1 VAVAASLWLLLL
13 LFGSPWIAG
22 GAPDAPAGPLP
33 AAGLSPVTAGL
44 VMTVVGLL
52 AGIGLPPAL
61 DRSQRGAAGG
71 IMALLW
77 AALLLAQQLIFDLP
91 DTALVVAGG
100 LAGLAAGM
108 VLGGLAGPTLQRW
121 PGGRTARG
129 LPLLGLVAACCA
141 AASVLIPFAPDQAL
155 TAPFAAVSP
164 ADLVLRI
171 PQQIY
176 ALIKASML
184 WVPLGFLAV
193 AAERPG
199 VLRDWAPA
207 AVIGFLLVCWPFAGT
222 LQVSDLLEVLGI
234 AVGVWVGLWIGERTA
249 SATAAH
255 EPAPGAAVTATAAVA
270 AEPDT
275 GPPARGP
282 LPPVA
287 GSSPRRIRG
296 ETDSV
301 PAAIPVAAAG
311 AEPRPAAAALD
322 MPAQDEAERRVE
334 PSSSGEERGLGLA
347 LPRPHPWMLLPAT
360 ALLALAA
367 WGWWE
372 FPRYQAALG
381 IALLLYVLLLAVARH
396 AWMVAI
402 PALLPVLDLAPWS
415 GRFFFDETDLFLLA
429 TLGVAALH
437 RPDPRAGP
445 FLARPLAILLG
456 LFGATTLIA
465 TLAGLFPLSALDANA
480 FSHYFSHYNA
490 LRVAKGFAWG
500 FAVLL
505 LLRWTVPKGSPL
517 PMRLLTLGF
526 LIGLAG
532 VILIG
537 LRERW
542 QFAALLDFSE
552 PYRITASFSSMHTG
566 GSHLPAFLTLAVPFV
581 WLWVIRLRDKT
592 RQPLQL
598 AAGVLLGLALFA
610 GALYLVVSTVTRA
623 AVLALVIELLL
634 LAIFWLRGPRA
645 RGGRLAVSAL
655 LFAAMAAIAGT
666 IVYMGTQGSYFQ
678 ERASLVMRDAE
689 TRLSHWRQAVWMMDR
704 DPATQLLGMGLG
716 TFPETYLRRNP
727 EGATP
732 GNFSYASEDG
742 DGHLVLGSGE
752 TLYLAQ
758 RVPLRP
764 HQAYLLS
771 FDLKGRKD
779 PVRLTIPICEK
790 HLLDSRDCLWRT
802 YSVPGSGDWEH
813 TQVRIDSGR
822 IGRGG
827 WLDRPPVELFLYN
840 GEEDNLVAVD
850 NLSLRDAAGTE
861 LLRNGDFSGGGD
873 FWFFKTHDHLA
884 WHIKNL
890 WVSLLFEQGWAGFAL
905 FNLLMLGVLLHL
917 FGPAWRGNM
926 EAAAVLTA
934 LTGFL
939 AVGLFASPFDAP
951 RLTALFLT
959 VLATGLHGVPAIA
972 VARRTRR
979 PALRRRKKPR
989 RQRRP
994 AADGPGIG

>member
-1 VAVAASLWLLLL
+1 LLLL
-13 LFGSPWIAG
+13 LFGGVWVAG
-22 GAPDAPAGPLP
+22 QAPGAPDRPFLP
-33 AAGLSPVTAGL
+33 AGLSPVTAGL
-44 VMTVVGLL
+44 VTAVIGLL
-52 AGIGLPPAL
+52 AALSLPPSL
-61 DRSQRGAAGG
+61 RRSQQAAAGG
-71 IMALLW
+71 MVALLW
-77 AALLLAQQLIFDLP
+77 AALLLAHQLIFRLP

-100 LAGLAAGM
+100 VAGLAVGM
-108 VLGGLAGPTLQRW
+108 ASGVLAGPTLQHSAGG
-121 PGGRTARG
+121 PGARA

-141 AASVLIPFAPDQAL
+141 AASILVPFDPDRAL

-176 ALIKASML
+176 ALIKVAML

-199 VLRDWAPA
+199 VLRDWVPA
-207 AVIGFLLVCWPFAGT
+207 AVIGFLLVCWPFAGA
-222 LQVSDLLEVLGI
+222 LQASDLLEVLGI
-234 AVGVWVGLWIGERTA
+234 PVGVWVGLWIGERTGA
-249 SATAAH
+249 RRAAD
-255 EPAPGAAVTATAAVA
+255 ERAPGAAVTATAHIA
-270 AEPDT
+270 AAPDSAR
-275 GPPARGP
+275 PATGP
-282 LPPVA
+282 LPGIA
-287 GSSPRRIRG
+287 GPSAQRTMEDMDAVS
-296 ETDSV
+296 
-301 PAAIPVAAAG
+301 AAIPVAAAG
-311 AEPRPAAAALD
+311 AEPRAPAAAPGTTLRGEVE
-322 MPAQDEAERRVE
+322 QRVE
-334 PSSSGEERGLGLA
+334 PPSPDEIRGISLA
-347 LPRPHPWMLLPAT
+347 LPRPHPLMLLPAT
-360 ALLALAA
+360 LLIVLAA

-372 FPRYQAALG
+372 FPRYQLALG
-381 IALLLYVLLLAVARH
+381 VALLLYVLLLAVARH

-402 PALLPVLDLAPWS
+402 PALLPMLDLAPWT

-465 TLAGLFPLSALDANA
+465 TLTGLFPLSPLDANA

-505 LLRWTVPKGSPL
+505 LLRWTVPRASPL

-581 WLWVIRLRDKT
+581 WLWVVRLRDKS

-623 AVLALVIELLL
+623 AVLALVVELLL
-634 LAIFWLRGPRA
+634 LAVFWLRGPRA
-645 RGGRLAVSAL
+645 GGGRLALSVL

-678 ERASLVMRDAE
+678 QRASQVMRDAD
-689 TRLSHWRQAVWMMDR
+689 TRLNHWRQAVWMMDR
-704 DPATQLLGMGLG
+704 DLPSQLFGMGLG

-727 EGATP
+727 QGATP
-732 GNFSYASEDG
+732 GNFSYSSEDG
-742 DGHLVLGSGE
+742 NGHLVLGSGE

-764 HQAYLLS
+764 GREYLLS

-802 YSVPGSGDWEH
+802 YSVPGSGDWER
-813 TQVRIDSGR
+813 TETRIDSGR

-840 GEEDNLVAVD
+840 GEEDSLMAVD
-850 NLSLRDAAGTE
+850 NLSLRDADGTE
-861 LLRNGDFSGGGD
+861 LLRNGDFSAGGD

-905 FNLLMLGVLLHL
+905 FNLLMLGILLHL

-926 EAAAVLTA
+926 EAAAALTA
-934 LTGFL
+934 ITGFL

-951 RLTALFLT
+951 RLTALFLM
-959 VLATGLHGVPAIA
+959 VLATGLHAVPAIQ

-989 RQRRP
+989 RQRGP
-994 AADGPGIG
+994 AANGRGIA